1 METNS
6 SNSRKTVFIVVL
18 ALVILCI
25 GVFAFVSWRIASK
38 TPPVVEKNL
47 GPTHTVIGQSVEGRG
62 IDAYTYGN
70 GQTNLLFVGG
80 IHGGYEWNTVLLAYQ
95 FIDYLNTNPNFIPSN
110 IKVTVI
116 PSANPDGVFKVT
128 GKVGRFTEDD
138 VSTSTKILAEGRFN
152 ANKVDLNRNF
162 PCNWKPTSTWQNK
175 TVSAGREEFYEPEAQ
190 AISDF
195 VLNNKNKISAVVF
208 WHSQSNGVYA
218 SKCNDGILP
227 GTLSIMDAY
236 SKASGYPAV
245 KSFDAYA
252 ISGAADDWLASINI
266 PAVSVELKTHTTVE
280 WEQNLAGIKALF
292 DYFGQKKDT
301 VN

>member
-6 SNSRKTVFIVVL
+6 PNSRKPVFIVVL
-18 ALVILCI
+18 ILVILGI

-38 TPPVVEKNL
+38 TPPPVVEKNL
-47 GPTHTVIGQSVEGRG
+47 GPTHTVIGQSVEGRS
-62 IDAYTYGN
+62 IDAYSYGN
-70 GQTNLLFVGG
+70 GTTNLLFVGG
-80 IHGGYEWNTVLLAYQ
+80 IHGGYEWNSVILAYQ
-95 FIDYLNTNPNFIPSN
+95 FMDYLNANPNAIPNN

-116 PSANPDGVFKVT
+116 PSANPDGVFKVV
-128 GKVGRFTEDD
+128 GKDGRFTESD
-138 VSTSTKILAEGRFN
+138 VSTDTKILAEGRFN

-162 PCNWKPTSTWQNK
+162 DCNWQPKSTWQSK
-175 TVSAGREEFYEPEAQ
+175 TVSAGTEVFSEPEAQ
-190 AISDF
+190 ALKNYI
-195 VLNNKNKISAVVF
+195 LQNNFSAVVF

-227 GTLSIMDAY
+227 GTLLIMDAY

-266 PAVSVELKTHTTVE
+266 PAVSVELKTHTNIE

-292 DYFGQKKDT
+292 DYFSQKK
-301 VN
+301 